1 MAQSATLKAEVRG
14 RVGSRDARKLR
25 GAGRL
30 PCNLQGLGEGDSPY
44 VNLHLDRHEFMNSRR
59 AHVHLYD
66 LELEG
71 ELHPA
76 VVRELQWDDLGEQL
90 LHVEFK
96 RVIRGMVTE
105 AEVELEIAGM
115 PKNGVVNLLVQH
127 VTVSTLPANIP
138 DSIIVKVGEL
148 EEGDHVKASDLE
160 LPEGVTLV
168 EPPGLE
174 VLVISGQRVVLEPA
188 PGAAEV
194 GEAAPEAAEGAEG
207 GEEEGQ

>member
-1 MAQSATLKAEVRG
+1 
-14 RVGSRDARKLR
+14 
-25 GAGRL
+25 
-30 PCNLQGLGEGDSPY
+30 
-44 VNLHLDRHEFMNSRR
+44 
-59 AHVHLYD
+59 
-66 LELEG
+66 
-71 ELHPA
+71 
-76 VVRELQWDDLGEQL
+76 
-90 LHVEFK
+90 
-96 RVIRGMVTE
+96 MVTE